1 MTGCM
6 SGLPE
11 SEQTIADIYNIY
23 KRIIFIYKYSSNN
36 NDFYNNVNIW
46 TVKNIS

>member
-23 KRIIFIYKYSSNN
+23 KRIILSTNIQVMKMIFI
-36 NDFYNNVNIW
+36 IM
-46 TVKNIS
+46 